1 LLRLLISETAM
12 EGFHSVPSIK
22 VEDSARS
29 CGQGKRTLFA
39 AGFYRADAIQG
50 IADRRNDGAF

>member
-1 LLRLLISETAM
+1 M

-29 CGQGKRTLFA
+29 CGQGKRTSFA

-50 IADRRNDGAF
+50 IGDRRNDGAF